1 MTRVD
6 LPNQRHGIR
15 QMVKFVSP
23 AGDEAFYPVTYNFSE
38 GEPRVI
44 ECFISQDD
52 RKEYKSGSQLL
63 ALLQDGCRLASRCL
77 RHGDTIQDIADY
89 CGEDRGEG
97 QVTGTP
103 SSIIGAIARA
113 GADLEDIGKGP
124 QP

>member
-6 LPNQRHGIR
+6 LPNKRHGIR
-15 QMVKFVSP
+15 WTVKFVSP
-23 AGDEAFYPVTYNFSE
+23 AGDEAFYPVTFNL
-38 GEPRVI
+38 GDGARII

-77 RHGDTIQDIADY
+77 RHGDTIKDLADY

-97 QVTGTP
+97 QVSGTP

-113 GADLEDIGKGP
+113 GAELEDVGKGP